1 MMLRG
6 SSIGRYDPSSSKKHT
21 KTLVK
26 EHDVSSWKLTRA
38 KRQPGKAPDGVSAK
52 SHSPRTNPSGDISS
66 FYDRQLAIPLMEI
79 GGFATDEVAAYDLQ
93 GHAEIEAN
101 VLGSSLGLA

>member
-1 MMLRG
+1 MKR
-6 SSIGRYDPSSSKKHT
+6 T
-21 KTLVK
+21 ETLVK
-26 EHDVSSWKLTRA
+26 EHDVSSWKLTPA

-52 SHSPRTNPSGDISS
+52 SQSPRTNPSGDASS
-66 FYDRQLAIPLMEI
+66 FYDRQLAIRLMEI
-79 GGFATDEVAAYDLQ
+79 GGLATDEVAAYDLQ